1 MKSVRMFYEVRET
14 KYNPI
19 NGEGIKV
26 LTPKQMLQ
34 ILLNEVTLHGK
45 PYFLFPDALKR

>member
-14 KYNPI
+14 KYKPT
-19 NGEGIKV
+19 NGERIKV

-34 ILLNEVTLHGK
+34 ILPKELAQVKALNTS
-45 PYFLFPDALKR
+45 